1 MDKHIPAPLALWVA
15 LFFVPLLA
23 TPTLSSAAYFSL
35 YLKCAGTVATAK
47 KTTKANVELALRDNN
62 NSALIQKSNILPV
75 GESMKYEVSPAT
87 YSMTYY
93 APGVHTK
100 VYYDWYRGYLFS
112 WNPSLKRLAAI
123 RLSIDRQSGKLAGE
137 ILNSQDRSLARINM
151 ACEPI
156 SPDDLPEPKF

>member
-1 MDKHIPAPLALWVA
+1 MNKHFSASPALWA
-15 LFFVPLLA
+15 ILFFVPLLA
-23 TPTLSSAAYFSL
+23 TSTLSSAAYFSL
-35 YLKCAGTVATAK
+35 YLKCTGTVASGK
-47 KTTKANVELALRDNN
+47 KTTKAHVELALRDNN
-62 NSALIQKSNILPV
+62 QSALIQKSNILPV

-87 YSMTYY
+87 YSMSYF
-93 APGVHTK
+93 APGVHTQ

-112 WNPSLKRLAAI
+112 WDPGLKRLAAI

-137 ILNSQDRSLARINM
+137 ILNSRDRSLARINM